1 MSESETHNRLST
13 LLLTPGGGTGIGKAI
28 SEELL
33 SLGASVVIASRDEDK
48 VRAAAGH
55 MARLGRVEAARC
67 NIRREEEVSSQT
79 LFQITHGHDAQVRSL
94 VQFTLDK
101 FGKLDF
107 LVNNGGGQFPCGAAD
122 MSLKGWSA
130 VVETN
135 LTGTWLMCRSAAAA
149 CFR

>member
-1 MSESETHNRLST
+1 MSESETHNKLSP

-79 LFQITHGHDAQVRSL
+79 
-94 VQFTLDK
+94 
-101 FGKLDF
+101 
-107 LVNNGGGQFPCGAAD
+107 
-122 MSLKGWSA
+122 
-130 VVETN
+130 
-135 LTGTWLMCRSAAAA
+135 

>member
-1 MSESETHNRLST
+1 MSP

-79 LFQITHGHDAQVRSL
+79 
-94 VQFTLDK
+94 
-101 FGKLDF
+101 
-107 LVNNGGGQFPCGAAD
+107 
-122 MSLKGWSA
+122 
-130 VVETN
+130 
-135 LTGTWLMCRSAAAA
+135 